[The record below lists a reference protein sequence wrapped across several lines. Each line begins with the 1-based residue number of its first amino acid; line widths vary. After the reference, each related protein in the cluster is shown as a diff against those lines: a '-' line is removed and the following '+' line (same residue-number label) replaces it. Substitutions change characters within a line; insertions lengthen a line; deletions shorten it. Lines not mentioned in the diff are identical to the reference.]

1 MKSLKES
8 NSVKKSSGYIFYG
21 LKSIPVYLPT
31 FIACIII
38 IIISILKEENAS
50 KQSTFMYLLL
60 LLSQF
65 LFCLS
70 GILSII
76 RREIP
81 RLGLPSIKGLS
92 AIIIGIMVVIVTSF
106 SMLLLLI
113 EMVK

>member
-1 MKSLKES
+1 M
-8 NSVKKSSGYIFYG
+8 
-21 LKSIPVYLPT
+21 
-31 FIACIII
+31 CIRDR
-38 IIISILKEENAS
+38 
-50 KQSTFMYLLL
+50 
-60 LLSQF
+60 F